1 MQRRLL
7 IAIAGAAICAV
18 AVAMALMHESAPVA
32 ESPAGPYTPEYRV
45 YIDPATGALTSQPAG
60 SDATAVGKDT
70 ERALSTSSEGLREV
84 PSPVPGGGTMVDL
97 QGRFH
102 NVSVATVDENGDLK
116 APCVSG
122 LPTGT
127 SADDEEA
134 GHE

>member
-7 IAIAGAAICAV
+7 IAIAGTAICAV
-18 AVAMALMHESAPVA
+18 TAAIALMHPSAPVA

-45 YIDPATGALTSQPAG
+45 YIDPATGALTSQPSG
-60 SDATAVGKDT
+60 SDPAPLGKDT

-122 LPTGT
+122 LPADT
-127 SADDEEA
+127 SADDEET